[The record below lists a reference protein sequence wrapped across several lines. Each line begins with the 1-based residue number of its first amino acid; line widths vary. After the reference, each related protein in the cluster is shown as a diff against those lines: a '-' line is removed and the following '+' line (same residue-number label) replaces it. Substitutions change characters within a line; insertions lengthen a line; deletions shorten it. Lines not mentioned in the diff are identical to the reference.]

1 MRNHDAL
8 PGADD
13 ITRVVLP
20 NGIVVLV
27 RENYNA
33 RSAVLAGSLNAGS
46 LYESPERA
54 GLASF
59 LASALL
65 RGTRSRD
72 FATIHEML
80 ESNGAS
86 LSISGGRHTAGFGGK
101 SLAED
106 LPMLL
111 DLLADALRN
120 PALPGDQVERLRGQI
135 VTGIKIHEQDT
146 RYVAGHIFRQ
156 LVYPPEHPYSRQT
169 DGQIETITAITRDD
183 LLDFHQRHYGPRGML
198 LVVVGAVD
206 TASVIEWVED
216 RFGDWNN
223 PDQPG
228 TPDLPD
234 VPAPHSVRAQT
245 RIMSGKSQADI
256 VLGFPGPSRLADDWQ
271 AANLANSILGVFG
284 MYGRIGAEVREKRGL
299 AYYSFSRLDGGLGPG
314 SWRVVAGVN
323 PENVDQAVGAIVA
336 ELERIT
342 GTLVTD
348 EELADN
354 KANFIGRLPLQLESN
369 EGVAA
374 SILTMERYGLGLDY
388 LREYA
393 GIIQAVTADEILA
406 AAQRYLDPK
415 AYALAVAG
423 PELPAGDAP
432 AQVGE
437 RGD

>member
-13 ITRVVLP
+13 IARTVLP

-27 RENYNA
+27 RENHNA
-33 RSAVLAGSLNAGS
+33 RSVVLTGSINAGS
-46 LYESPERA
+46 LYERPEQA

-65 RGTRSRD
+65 RGTHSRD
-72 FATIHEML
+72 FSTIHEML

-120 PALPGDQVERLRGQI
+120 PALPNEQVERLRGQI
-135 VTGIKIHEQDT
+135 VTGIKIREQDT
-146 RYVAGHIFRQ
+146 RYVAGHMFRQ

-169 DGQIETITAITRDD
+169 DGQIETISAIARDH
-183 LLDFHQRHYGPRGML
+183 LADFHRRHYGPRGML
-198 LVVVGAVD
+198 VVVVGAVD
-206 TASVIEWVED
+206 TADVLRWVEEQ
-216 RFGDWNN
+216 FGDWEN
-223 PDQPG
+223 PDQPE
-228 TPDLPD
+228 TPVLPD
-234 VPAPHSVRAQT
+234 VPVPDEVRAQT
-245 RIMSGKSQADI
+245 QVMSGKSQSDI
-256 VLGFPGPSRLADDWQ
+256 VLGFPGPSRLTDGWQ

-323 PENVDQAVGAIVA
+323 PENVDQAVGVIVD
-336 ELERIT
+336 ELRRIT
-342 GTLVTD
+342 STRVTD

-354 KANFIGRLPLQLESN
+354 KANFVGRLPLQLESN

-374 SILTMERYGLGLDY
+374 SILTMERYGLGLNY

-393 GIIQAVTADEILA
+393 GVIQAVTVDDILA
-406 AAQRYLDPK
+406 AARRYLDPN

-423 PELPAGDAP
+423 PELPANGA
-432 AQVGE
+432 AA
-437 RGD
+437 R

>member
-1 MRNHDAL
+1 MLSHDAL

-13 ITRVVLP
+13 IIRMALP

-27 RENYNA
+27 RENHNA
-33 RSAVLAGSLNAGS
+33 QSVVLTGSVNAGS
-46 LYESPERA
+46 LYEAPEQA

-80 ESNGAS
+80 EGNGAS
-86 LSISGGRHTAGFGGK
+86 LSIGGGRHTAGFGGK

-111 DLLADALRN
+111 ALLADALRN
-120 PALPGDQVERLRGQI
+120 PALPDEQIERLRGQI
-135 VTGIKIHEQDT
+135 VTGIKIQEQDT

-169 DGQIETITAITRDD
+169 DGQIETIMAITREH
-183 LLDFHQRHYGPRGML
+183 LADFHRRHYGPRGML
-198 LVVVGAVD
+198 LVIVGAVD
-206 TASVIEWVED
+206 TRNAIRWVEEQ
-216 RFGDWNN
+216 FGDWENS
-223 PDQPG
+223 DQPVVP
-228 TPDLPD
+228 TLPD
-234 VPAPHSVRAQT
+234 VPAPDAVRAQT
-245 RIMSGKSQADI
+245 RTMAGKSQSDI
-256 VLGFPGPSRLADDWQ
+256 VLGFPGPSRLAGDWQ

-299 AYYSFSRLDGGLGPG
+299 AYYSYSRLDGGLGPG

-323 PENVDQAVGAIVA
+323 PQNVDQTVSAIV
-336 ELERIT
+336 EQLDRIT
-342 GTLVTD
+342 STLVAE

-354 KANFIGRLPLQLESN
+354 KANFIGRLPLQLETN

-374 SILTMERYGLGLDY
+374 AILTMERYGLGLDY
-388 LREYA
+388 LRNYA
-393 GIIQAVTADEILA
+393 SIIEAVTAKDILA
-406 AAQRYLDPK
+406 AAQRYLDPR
-415 AYALAVAG
+415 AYALAIAG
-423 PELPAGDAP
+423 PELPANGHSP
-432 AQVGE
+432 GE
-437 RGD
+437 GME

>member
-1 MRNHDAL
+1 MLSHDAL

-13 ITRVVLP
+13 IIRTALP

-27 RENYNA
+27 RENHNA
-33 RSAVLAGSLNAGS
+33 QSVVLTGSVNAGS
-46 LYESPERA
+46 LYEAPEQA

-80 ESNGAS
+80 EGNGAS
-86 LSISGGRHTAGFGGK
+86 LSIGGGRHTAGFGGK

-111 DLLADALRN
+111 ALLADALRN
-120 PALPGDQVERLRGQI
+120 PALPDEQIERLRGQI
-135 VTGIKIHEQDT
+135 VTGIKIQEQDT

-169 DGQIETITAITRDD
+169 DGQIETIMAITREH
-183 LLDFHQRHYGPRGML
+183 LADFHRRHYGPRGML
-198 LVVVGAVD
+198 LVIVGAVD
-206 TASVIEWVED
+206 AQNAIRWVEEQ
-216 RFGDWNN
+216 FGDWEN
-223 PDQPG
+223 PDQPVV
-228 TPDLPD
+228 PALPD
-234 VPAPHSVRAQT
+234 VPAPDAVRAQART
-245 RIMSGKSQADI
+245 MPGKSQSDI

-299 AYYSFSRLDGGLGPG
+299 AYYSYSRLDGGLGPG

-323 PENVDQAVGAIVA
+323 PQNVDQTVSAIV
-336 ELERIT
+336 EQLDRIT
-342 GTLVTD
+342 STLVAE

-354 KANFIGRLPLQLESN
+354 KANFIGRLPLQLETN

-374 SILTMERYGLGLDY
+374 AILTMERYGLGLDY
-388 LREYA
+388 LRNYA
-393 GIIQAVTADEILA
+393 SIIEAVTAKDILA
-406 AAQRYLDPK
+406 AAQRYLDPR
-415 AYALAVAG
+415 AYALAIAG
-423 PELPAGDAP
+423 PELPANGHSP
-432 AQVGE
+432 AEGME
-437 RGD
+437 

>member
-1 MRNHDAL
+1 MLSHDAL

-13 ITRVVLP
+13 IIRTALP

-27 RENYNA
+27 RENHNA
-33 RSAVLAGSLNAGS
+33 QSVVLTGSVNAGS
-46 LYESPERA
+46 LYEAPEQA

-86 LSISGGRHTAGFGGK
+86 LSIGGGRHTAGFGGK

-111 DLLADALRN
+111 ALLADALRN
-120 PALPGDQVERLRGQI
+120 PALPDEQIERLRGQI
-135 VTGIKIHEQDT
+135 VTGIKIQEQDT

-169 DGQIETITAITRDD
+169 DGQIETIMAITREH
-183 LLDFHQRHYGPRGML
+183 LADFHRRHYGPRGML
-198 LVVVGAVD
+198 LVIVGAVD
-206 TASVIEWVED
+206 ARNAIRWVEEQ
-216 RFGDWNN
+216 FGDWEN
-223 PDQPG
+223 PDQPVV
-228 TPDLPD
+228 PALPD
-234 VPAPHSVRAQT
+234 VPAPDAVRAQART
-245 RIMSGKSQADI
+245 MPGKSQSDI

-299 AYYSFSRLDGGLGPG
+299 AYYSYSRLDGGLGPG

-323 PENVDQAVGAIVA
+323 PQNVDQTVSAIV
-336 ELERIT
+336 EQLDRIT
-342 GTLVTD
+342 STLVAE

-354 KANFIGRLPLQLESN
+354 KANFIGRLPLQLETN

-374 SILTMERYGLGLDY
+374 AILTMERYGLGLDY
-388 LREYA
+388 LRNYA
-393 GIIQAVTADEILA
+393 SIIEAVTAEDVLA
-406 AAQRYLDPK
+406 AAQRYLDPR
-415 AYALAVAG
+415 AYALAIAG
-423 PELPAGDAP
+423 PELPANGHSP
-432 AQVGE
+432 AEGME
-437 RGD
+437 

>member
-1 MRNHDAL
+1 MLSHDAL

-13 ITRVVLP
+13 IIRTALP

-27 RENYNA
+27 RENHNA
-33 RSAVLAGSLNAGS
+33 QSVVLTGSVNAGS
-46 LYESPERA
+46 LYEAPEQA

-86 LSISGGRHTAGFGGK
+86 LSIGGGRHTAGFGGK

-111 DLLADALRN
+111 ALLADALRN
-120 PALPGDQVERLRGQI
+120 PALPDEQIERLRGQI
-135 VTGIKIHEQDT
+135 VTGIKIQEQDT

-169 DGQIETITAITRDD
+169 DGQIETIMAITREH
-183 LLDFHQRHYGPRGML
+183 LADFHRRHYGPRGML
-198 LVVVGAVD
+198 LVIVGAVD
-206 TASVIEWVED
+206 AQNAIRWVEEQ
-216 RFGDWNN
+216 FGDWEN
-223 PDQPG
+223 PDQPVV
-228 TPDLPD
+228 PALPD
-234 VPAPHSVRAQT
+234 VPAPDAVRAQART
-245 RIMSGKSQADI
+245 MPGKSQSDI

-299 AYYSFSRLDGGLGPG
+299 AYYSYSRLDGGLGPG

-323 PENVDQAVGAIVA
+323 PQNVDQTVSAIV
-336 ELERIT
+336 EQLDRIT
-342 GTLVTD
+342 STLVAE

-354 KANFIGRLPLQLESN
+354 KANFIGRLPLQLETN

-374 SILTMERYGLGLDY
+374 AILTMERYGLGLDY
-388 LREYA
+388 LRNYA
-393 GIIQAVTADEILA
+393 SIIEAVTAEDVLA
-406 AAQRYLDPK
+406 AAQRYLDPR
-415 AYALAVAG
+415 AYALAIAG
-423 PELPAGDAP
+423 PELPANGHSP
-432 AQVGE
+432 AEGME
-437 RGD
+437 